1 MSTYKEFERYVKS
14 NYKVGEKKKDAPD
27 GFMQLLFKTT
37 EGRSQVL
44 MINEGN
50 KSDLIG
56 ETADVMSFI

>member
-44 MINEGN
+44 MIN
-50 KSDLIG
+50 
-56 ETADVMSFI
+56 